1 MGGCGSGG
9 CPFYACQVRGPEWAP
24 KPLKEAVCVRTPPP
38 QSFGASLPLQLQRP
52 DSFLWRHEGNP
63 AILCHL
69 VWRAVWCHSWT
80 EQTEVLSRNNERAFC
95 KEKVGSRKQV
105 SAGVLVSIFRVAY
118 TLQTHYLFRVWV
130 GRAVFLFRLLTLL
143 MYYLKSPNRCDGV
156 LNSLQCF
163 LSVYQFYQSLAFWH
177 NRYWRMPPLTY
188 SSNYWKCWQI
198 SVCSRRC

>member
-1 MGGCGSGG
+1 MVLERGKWVGVGQGDVLSMPARSG
-9 CPFYACQVRGPEWAP
+9 AP
-24 KPLKEAVCVRTPPP
+24 SEHPSLWKRQCVYVPPP
-38 QSFGASLPLQLQRP
+38 QSFGASLPLQLQPP

-69 VWRAVWCHSWT
+69 VWRAAWCHSWT

-130 GRAVFLFRLLTLL
+130 GRAIFLFRLLTLS

-156 LNSLQCF
+156 LNSWQCF
-163 LSVYQFYQSLAFWH
+163 LRYIVKVEQLLCHLFYQVSLWH
-177 NRYWRMPPLTY
+177 FD
-188 SSNYWKCWQI
+188 I
-198 SVCSRRC
+198 IAVG